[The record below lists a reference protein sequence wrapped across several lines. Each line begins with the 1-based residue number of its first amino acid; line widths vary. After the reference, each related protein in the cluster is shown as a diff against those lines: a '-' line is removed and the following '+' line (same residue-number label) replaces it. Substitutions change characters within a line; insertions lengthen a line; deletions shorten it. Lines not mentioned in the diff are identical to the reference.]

1 MNLKKAFR
9 YQNFYSKMI
18 TDALTNIRLEH
29 FTHNYAVLKKSE
41 LNRVALNKDYQDEI
55 KEIGSEYD
63 LTSYGSSAVN
73 FSQSQI
79 CDYKILADFIRYL
92 FIKKA
97 ELTDAISRAK
107 SKVKIQPNGFET
119 PITYDSAISL
129 ASTYRKYISLNETH
143 MNRVRESI
151 REKICAEKVI
161 VSLEQPPV
169 DAYYTRQDIT
179 EAKSDNVAALNTN
192 NTLAKVFVE
201 DLSDKIEAASLQ
213 AEVKFTPEIPVTAT
227 FNDYFEKYDQFIRMS
242 PKKEA

>member
-18 TDALTNIRLEH
+18 NDAFTNIRLEH
-29 FTHNYAVLKKSE
+29 FTHSYTVLKKSE
-41 LNRVALNKDYQDEI
+41 LNKVALNKDYQDEV
-55 KEIGSEYD
+55 KELSSEYN
-63 LTSYGSSAVN
+63 LGSYGPNVK
-73 FSQSQI
+73 FVQTQV
-79 CDYKILADFIRYL
+79 CDYKILADFVRYL
-92 FIKKA
+92 IIKKT
-97 ELTDAISRAK
+97 ELTDAISKAK
-107 SKVKIQPNGFET
+107 SKVKIQPNGFAT

-129 ASTYRKYISLNETH
+129 ASIYRKYISLNESH
-143 MNRVRESI
+143 INRVRENI
-151 REKICAEKVI
+151 IEKTCAEKVI

-179 EAKSDNVAALNTN
+179 EAKTDNVAALNTN
-192 NTLAKVFVE
+192 NTLAKIFVE

-213 AEVKFTPEIPVTAT
+213 AEVKFTPEIPVTVT

>member
-9 YQNFYSKMI
+9 YQNFYSKII
-18 TDALTNIRLEH
+18 TDALINIRLEH
-29 FTHNYAVLKKSE
+29 FTRNYAVLKKSE
-41 LNRVALNKDYQDEI
+41 LNKVALNKDYQDEV
-55 KEIGSEYD
+55 KEFGSEYD
-63 LTSYGSSAVN
+63 LTNYGSNIVN
-73 FSQSQI
+73 FSQAQV

-92 FIKKA
+92 IIKKA

-107 SKVKIQPNGFET
+107 SKVKIQPNGFEA

-151 REKICAEKVI
+151 REKNCAEKVI

-179 EAKSDNVAALNTN
+179 EAKADNVAALNTN
-192 NTLAKVFVE
+192 NTLAKIFVE

-227 FNDYFEKYDQFIRMS
+227 FNDYFDKYDQFIRMS

>member
-9 YQNFYSKMI
+9 YQNFYSKI
-18 TDALTNIRLEH
+18 IADALINIRLEH
-29 FTHNYAVLKKSE
+29 FTRNYAVLKKSE
-41 LNRVALNKDYQDEI
+41 LNKVALNKDYQDEV
-55 KEIGSEYD
+55 KEFGSEYD
-63 LTSYGSSAVN
+63 LTNYGSNIVN
-73 FSQSQI
+73 FSQAQV

-92 FIKKA
+92 IIKKA

-107 SKVKIQPNGFET
+107 SKVKIQPNGFEA

-151 REKICAEKVI
+151 REKNCAEKVI

-179 EAKSDNVAALNTN
+179 EAKADNVAALNTN
-192 NTLAKVFVE
+192 NTLAKIFVE

-227 FNDYFEKYDQFIRMS
+227 FNDYFDKYDQFIRMS